1 MRVQPMRYPANEP
14 PQPQPVRYYLSS
26 QAALAAEQALIAVRG
41 HWAVENQLPW
51 HLDVTLG

>member
-26 QAALAAEQALIAVRG
+26 QAALAAEQALIAVHG